1 MGKDHELLE
10 AARTGNLQTVKTI
23 LSGKLPRSG
32 PGGGGGWRSILALK
46 SVNINCTDTSG
57 ETPVHLAA
65 LNGHRDV
72 VVSLLEAKASVTEV
86 DSKGCTPLHLA
97 AWNGHTAI
105 CELLLHYASDKSIV
119 NAQTNEGET
128 PLHFAAQ
135 HGHHDVVSLLLQ
147 NKADPTLRTLTE
159 RSALDLAAQY
169 GKTSVVRTLVS
180 GRHELLTH
188 VSGQPSPLHLAA
200 FNGHLPIVGFLL
212 DSGFLV
218 NTRTDNGTALHEAA
232 TSCKLDVIKLLL
244 DRGVDVCAK
253 AKNNLT
259 AEDILRRV
267 NSKLTTKALQIIS
280 SHVNSQRTPDS
291 DGERDI
297 NGIPGP
303 SHTARLASPASGR
316 RPIPKPRS
324 VYGESLESALFR
336 QPDRRHTAYLSVQT
350 LPPEPHSP
358 PPPLPPR
365 ISLRNRRVDIP
376 DRNSTPVTDT
386 GQSRVVA
393 EELNKSRDASPMTGP
408 REQPKKPPRKNP
420 SLRKQDNPHNNSPNP
435 NPNPNSAPPPP
446 PPTDSTTTS
455 STTGNEPLLPST
467 YDKPLPLPPPCAF
480 DSPRKDYANVDMDRI
495 SSVLQAEC
503 GAASASSEVKDVVAN
518 DPCDEG
524 GGSRGEDAAVK
535 EGGGG
540 GGGGDD
546 DDVEGAACGGEEGA
560 DGGGGGESD
569 DSATSAAKLQK
580 KRESLYANVVMLEE
594 EKAKANKPR
603 SLELEGSKG
612 EDSGDAA
619 TEDEGGQP
627 LSPSNYSQPPTPDYP
642 PPSPSTALQGI
653 QQKINPMD
661 KRKSKDIETLTESTL
676 LQSSTGSAT
685 DSNQKPQATDSE
697 VAVPRK
703 KEKPAVGVAGAVGVG
718 AAGDAS
724 HEFLRGEQQ
733 HLSQGLEPVE
743 EEKSTTTTNTA
754 TTAATTANSHSR
766 KSRNKD
772 INNLSS
778 HSSVM
783 TMSDAGGKTTVE
795 MEGDVI
801 KIRRS
806 VSSGDNPVDWDP
818 NIFAGLLR
826 GSTPGGS
833 RNVVSQICENVVIKT
848 VLSKRHSTHAALVT
862 FDPVMESREENRMT
876 ASADYRVLGEEESR
890 RNSGARASSATSSA
904 GRGPASSRNSL
915 PPPSQKSDEIFD
927 DSEEWA
933 KIADIVSSFGGR
945 IGSSGD
951 YLHGDLIPELD
962 PELEKLL
969 TERGENAIQSVGEW
983 LDSLGMGQ
991 YENTLV
997 ANGFDDTDF
1006 LGGTI
1011 IEDTDLAAI
1020 GITNEEHRT
1029 TIVNAA
1035 HKMSPVESIDAH
1047 SFPESVEKW
1056 LEGLRLGQYIDTFIS
1071 HTYTT
1076 MPRVLQ
1082 LWELELNTVL
1092 DITSLGHRKRILASL
1107 GDRPHIERDPSFS
1120 PARTQTQKREAAAAE
1135 EEEEEPRSPFDHVD
1149 LYRDYTG
1156 VKPQAAGSGG
1166 EQTSR
1171 EQHADTLTT
1180 DDKTEEDN
1188 GRGCHQDSEIH
1199 IRPPHLMHTTG
1210 SIRQWRHQPEILI
1223 KGCCNYTAHYLGST
1237 VVKELKGAISTQ
1249 EGIAKLK
1256 KSTEVLNK
1264 IPTIMLSISYKGV
1277 KFIDG
1282 KSKKVV
1288 CDHEIANIFCACQD
1302 GEHMNF
1308 FAYVTKDKETSRHYC
1323 HVFSV
1328 RNRELAG
1335 EIILTLGEAFEIAYQ
1350 MALKEKAGEG
1360 EEEEEDSSQLDQPLS
1375 QSDPDDSASMCSK
1388 ASISTV

>member
-32 PGGGGGWRSILALK
+32 PGSGGLTGGWRSILALK

-57 ETPVHLAA
+57 ETPLHLAA
-65 LNGHRDV
+65 LNGHREIV
-72 VVSLLEAKASVTEV
+72 VLLLEAKASVTEV

-97 AWNGHTAI
+97 AWNGHAAI
-105 CELLLHYASDKSIV
+105 CDLLLQNACDKSIV

-147 NKADPTLRTLTE
+147 NKADSTYRTLTE

-169 GKTSVVRTLVS
+169 GKTSVVRTLVT
-180 GRHELLTH
+180 GRHDLLTH
-188 VSGQPSPLHLAA
+188 VAGQPSPLHLAA

-244 DRGVDVCAK
+244 DRGVDVWAK
-253 AKNNLT
+253 AQNSLT
-259 AEDILRRV
+259 AEDILKRI
-267 NSKLTTKALQIIS
+267 NSKLTQKALQIIN

-303 SHTARLASPASGR
+303 SHSARMPSAALGR

-324 VYGESLESALFR
+324 I
-336 QPDRRHTAYLSVQT
+336 VQSP
-350 LPPEPHSP
+350 PPEPPHSP

-365 ISLRNRRVDIP
+365 ISLRNRRFDTP

-386 GQSRVVA
+386 GQPRLAS
-393 EELNKSRDASPMTGP
+393 EDPNKSRDASPMIGP
-408 REQPKKPPRKNP
+408 KEQPKKPPRKNP
-420 SLRKQDNPHNNSPNP
+420 SLRKQENQQNPPYTPSSLGGGQTLPSSYEKALP
-435 NPNPNSAPPPP
+435 APPP
-446 PPTDSTTTS
+446 
-455 STTGNEPLLPST
+455 
-467 YDKPLPLPPPCAF
+467 CVF
-480 DSPRKDYANVDMDRI
+480 DSPRKDYANVDMDKI
-495 SSVLQAEC
+495 SSALQSEIEN
-503 GAASASSEVKDVVAN
+503 AATTAAKSSKMKDDSQA
-518 DPCDEG
+518 DPSKEEEKG
-524 GGSRGEDAAVK
+524 GD

-540 GGGGDD
+540 GGGDLSSKEGGGEVVV
-546 DDVEGAACGGEEGA
+546 VEEGGGVDEEGA
-560 DGGGGGESD
+560 EEGGGGGEEKEEEEEEEE
-569 DSATSAAKLQK
+569 SAAKLK
-580 KRESLYANVVMLEE
+580 KRESLYANVLILEE
-594 EKAKANKPR
+594 EKAKAKKPK

-612 EDSGDAA
+612 DDSADTA
-619 TEDEGGQP
+619 TEEEGGQP
-627 LSPSNYSQPPTPDYP
+627 MSPTNYSQPPTPDYP
-642 PPSPSTALQGI
+642 PPSPSTALHGI

-676 LQSSTGSAT
+676 LQGSTGSG
-685 DSNQKPQATDSE
+685 TDSE
-697 VAVPRK
+697 QQQQQQQPQPQKSKASDSEAVVAEAGKTDKAAVNPDDVVPLD
-703 KEKPAVGVAGAVGVG
+703 PT
-718 AAGDAS
+718 
-724 HEFLRGEQQ
+724 RGEQ

-743 EEKSTTTTNTA
+743 EEGKSNN
-754 TTAATTANSHSR
+754 NSSNNSSRKSRNKGISNVTSADNSSSSNSSR

-772 INNLSS
+772 IGDVNSGDNSSSSNRKSRYKNISDVNSGDNNSIGGGGNS
-778 HSSVM
+778 CVDTSSVM
-783 TMSDAGGKTTVE
+783 TMSYAGGKTTVE

-806 VSSGDNPVDWDP
+806 VSSGDHPVDWDP
-818 NIFAGLLR
+818 NIFAGLLK

-848 VLSKRHSTHAALVT
+848 VLSKRRSTHSSIVT
-862 FDPVMESREENRMT
+862 FDPVMEARDESRMSL
-876 ASADYRVLGEEESR
+876 SADKALGEAER
-890 RNSGARASSATSSA
+890 RGETKVPSVASGVAA
-904 GRGPASSRNSL
+904 GGRNSL
-915 PPPSQKSDEIFD
+915 PASLKADEAFD

-933 KIADIVSSFGGR
+933 KIADIVSSYGGR
-945 IGSSGD
+945 IGSSCECVD
-951 YLHGDLIPELD
+951 FIPELD
-962 PELEKLL
+962 PQLHKLL
-969 TERGENAIQSVGEW
+969 TERGQNAIQSVGEW

-1006 LGGTI
+1006 LGGSI
-1011 IEDTDLAAI
+1011 IEDADLAFI
-1020 GITNEEHRT
+1020 GITDEAHRT
-1029 TIVNAA
+1029 VIVNSAQHMPA
-1035 HKMSPVESIDAH
+1035 LQPIDEQK
-1047 SFPESVEKW
+1047 FPESLSSW
-1056 LEGLRLGQYIDTFIS
+1056 LESLRLSQYMDNFTS
-1071 HTYTT
+1071 HNYPT
-1076 MPRVLQ
+1076 MQRVVQ
-1082 LWELELNTVL
+1082 LWELELTTVL

-1107 GDRPHIERDPSFS
+1107 GDRRHIERDTSHS
-1120 PARTQTQKREAAAAE
+1120 PARTAQKAEVAE
-1135 EEEEEPRSPFDHVD
+1135 EEEHKSPFDHVN

-1156 VKPQAAGSGG
+1156 VKPHSGG
-1166 EQTSR
+1166 GGQTSPA
-1171 EQHADTLTT
+1171 HSDLTT
-1180 DDKTEEDN
+1180 PDKSEDDN
-1188 GRGCHQDSEIH
+1188 GRGCHQDVQESEIH

-1237 VVKELKGAISTQ
+1237 VVKELKGSISTQ

-1256 KSTEVLNK
+1256 QRLRRKLQKSTEVINK

-1302 GEHMNF
+1302 GEHLNF
-1308 FAYVTKDKETSRHYC
+1308 FD
-1323 HVFSV
+1323 
-1328 RNRELAG
+1328 
-1335 EIILTLGEAFEIAYQ
+1335 
-1350 MALKEKAGEG
+1350 
-1360 EEEEEDSSQLDQPLS
+1360 
-1375 QSDPDDSASMCSK
+1375 
-1388 ASISTV
+1388 